1 MTLCDGKMNHS
12 YIVGSISLENATQIR
27 LKALGLTDGTSIT
40 ILNNKRTGSVI
51 FTVRG
56 TRLAVGKQ
64 IAKEIEIL
72 GLSEDDSK
80 CRKN

>member
-1 MTLCDGKMNHS
+1 MTLCDGKINHS

-40 ILNNKRTGSVI
+40 ILNNKRGGSVI

-64 IAKEIEIL
+64 IAQEIEIL
-72 GLSEDDSK
+72 GLSEDDNK
-80 CRKN
+80 CKKN